1 MEGARGFM
9 RNPNDVLSNL
19 ASKANNTEYKYKR
32 LYRNLYNI
40 EFYLLAYH
48 KINAKEGNLT
58 KGADGKT
65 IDGMSIERIQNI
77 IEELKE
83 QSYRPHPVKRVYIPK
98 VKQGKRPLGIPSF
111 DDKLVQ
117 EVLRLILESIYEPQF
132 LETSHGFRPKRSCHT
147 AIIKIQRRFT
157 GVKWFVE
164 GDIKG
169 FFDNINHHTLIGILR
184 RRIDDEKFINLIWKF
199 LKAGYLEDW
208 RYHKTYSGV
217 PQGGIISPL
226 LANIYLNEL
235 DKYAEK
241 YKKIFDSQTT
251 KRRKPIEYKRIQYK
265 VSDERKWLNENWSSL
280 SKEQRKQ
287 KLKSIREKQKILSS
301 MNCTD
306 PMDGNFRR
314 FNYVRYADDW
324 IVGIIG
330 SKQNAEDVKKDFANY
345 LKSELKLDLSLEKTL
360 VTNSKKKVR
369 FLGYDLTVQRSS
381 AIKKDKNG
389 IPKRTYNGGVKIYV
403 PHEKWVSSLLEK
415 GALKIRPDGRWKI
428 LHRNTLI
435 RLDDLEILS
444 TYNAEIRGL
453 YNYYRIANNACVLN
467 KFKYVM
473 EYSMYKTFA
482 SKYRKSKRKIIDKY
496 SINGNFGVKY
506 IVKGEE
512 KIRFLY
518 NEGFKR
524 KRPVT
529 EMKTDYLPT
538 IMQYKGRT
546 SLISRLEAQTCEIC
560 KTEEK
565 PFEVHHVRKLKDL
578 KGKKRWEQR
587 MIARRRKTLVVC
599 LKCHRDI
606 HNGKL
611 D

>member
-1 MEGARGFM
+1 M
-9 RNPNDVLSNL
+9 RNPNDVLSSL
-19 ASKANNTEYKYKR
+19 VSKADHTEYKYKR

-40 EFYLLAYH
+40 DFYLLAYH

-77 IEELKE
+77 IDKLRE
-83 QSYRPHPVKRVYIPK
+83 QSYRPHPAKRVYIPK
-98 VKQGKRPLGIPSF
+98 EKQGKRPLGIPSF

-132 LETSHGFRPKRSCHT
+132 LETSHGFRPQRSCHT
-147 AIIKIQRRFT
+147 ALIKIQRRFT
-157 GVKWFVE
+157 SVKWFVE

-169 FFDNINHHTLIGILR
+169 FFDNIDHHTLIGILR
-184 RRIDDEKFINLIWKF
+184 RRIDDEKFLNLIWKF
-199 LKAGYLEDW
+199 LKAGYLENW
-208 RYHKTYSGV
+208 VYHKTYSGV

-235 DKYAEK
+235 DKYAEE
-241 YKKIFDSQTT
+241 YKKKFDSQTS
-251 KRRKPIEYKRIQYK
+251 KRKSLIEYKRVQYK
-265 VSDERKWLNENWSSL
+265 VSDERKWLNENWNSL
-280 SKEQRKQ
+280 SKEQQKQ
-287 KLKSIREKQKILSS
+287 KLKSIREKQKTLSS

-306 PMDGNFRR
+306 PMDENFKRL
-314 FNYVRYADDW
+314 NYIRYADDW
-324 IVGIIG
+324 IIGIIG
-330 SKQNAEDVKKDFANY
+330 SKQDAEDVKKDFANY

-360 VTNSKKKVR
+360 VTNSRKMAR
-369 FLGYDLTVQRSS
+369 FLGYDVTVERSS

-389 IPKRTYNGGVKIYV
+389 IPKRSYNGGVKIYV
-403 PHEKWVSSLLEK
+403 PHEKWVNSLLEK
-415 GALKIRPDGRWKI
+415 GALNIRPDGQWKI
-428 LHRNTLI
+428 LHRNNLI

-453 YNYYRIANNACVLN
+453 YNYYRIANNASVLN

-473 EYSMYKTFA
+473 EYSLYKTFA
-482 SKYRKSKRKIIDKY
+482 SKYRKSKGKIINKY
-496 SINGNFGVKY
+496 SINGIFGVKY
-506 IVKGEE
+506 KVKGEE
-512 KIRFLY
+512 KIRYLY

-524 KRPVT
+524 QKPLT
-529 EMKTDYLPT
+529 EMETDYLPT
-538 IMQYKGRT
+538 IMQYKGRN

-565 PFEVHHVRKLKDL
+565 PFEVHHVRKIKDL
-578 KGKKRWEQR
+578 KGKKRWEQK

>member
-1 MEGARGFM
+1 M
-9 RNPNDVLSNL
+9 RNPNDVLSSL
-19 ASKANNTEYKYKR
+19 VSKADHTEYKYKR

-40 EFYLLAYH
+40 DFYLLAYH

-77 IEELKE
+77 IDKLRE
-83 QSYRPHPVKRVYIPK
+83 QSYRPHPAKRVYIPK
-98 VKQGKRPLGIPSF
+98 EKQGKRPLGIPSF

-132 LETSHGFRPKRSCHT
+132 LETSHGFRPQRSCHT
-147 AIIKIQRRFT
+147 ALIKIQRRFT

-169 FFDNINHHTLIGILR
+169 FFDNIDHHTLIGILR
-184 RRIDDEKFINLIWKF
+184 RRIDDEKFLNLIWKF
-199 LKAGYLEDW
+199 LKAGYLENW
-208 RYHKTYSGV
+208 VYHKTYSGV

-235 DKYAEK
+235 DKYAEE
-241 YKKIFDSQTT
+241 YKKKFDSQTS
-251 KRRKPIEYKRIQYK
+251 KRKSLIEYKRVQYK
-265 VSDERKWLNENWSSL
+265 VSDERKWLNENWNSL
-280 SKEQRKQ
+280 SKEQQKQ
-287 KLKSIREKQKILSS
+287 KLKSIREKQKTLSS

-306 PMDGNFRR
+306 PMDENFKRL
-314 FNYVRYADDW
+314 NYIRYADDW
-324 IVGIIG
+324 IIGIIG
-330 SKQNAEDVKKDFANY
+330 SKQDAEDVKKDFANY

-360 VTNSKKKVR
+360 VTNSRKMAR
-369 FLGYDLTVQRSS
+369 FLGYDVTVERSS

-389 IPKRTYNGGVKIYV
+389 IPKRSYNGGVKIYV
-403 PHEKWVSSLLEK
+403 PHEKWVNSLLEK
-415 GALKIRPDGRWKI
+415 GALNIRPDGQWKI
-428 LHRNTLI
+428 LHRNNLI

-453 YNYYRIANNACVLN
+453 YNYYRIANNASVLN

-473 EYSMYKTFA
+473 EYSLYKTFA
-482 SKYRKSKRKIIDKY
+482 SKYRKSKGKIINKY
-496 SINGNFGVKY
+496 SINGIFGVKY
-506 IVKGEE
+506 KVKGEE
-512 KIRFLY
+512 KIRYLY

-524 KRPVT
+524 QKPLT
-529 EMKTDYLPT
+529 EMETDYLPT
-538 IMQYKGRT
+538 IMQYKGRN

-565 PFEVHHVRKLKDL
+565 PFEVHHVRKIKDL
-578 KGKKRWEQR
+578 KGKKRWEQK

>member
-1 MEGARGFM
+1 M
-9 RNPNDVLSNL
+9 RNPNDVLSSL
-19 ASKANNTEYKYKR
+19 VSKAEHTEYKYKR

-40 EFYLLAYH
+40 DFYLLAYH

-77 IEELKE
+77 IDKLRE
-83 QSYRPHPVKRVYIPK
+83 QSYRPHPAKRVYIPK
-98 VKQGKRPLGIPSF
+98 EKQGKRPLGIPSF

-132 LETSHGFRPKRSCHT
+132 LETSHGFRPQRSCHT
-147 AIIKIQRRFT
+147 ALIKIQRRFT

-169 FFDNINHHTLIGILR
+169 FFDNIDHHTLIGILR
-184 RRIDDEKFINLIWKF
+184 RRIDDEKFLNLIWKF
-199 LKAGYLEDW
+199 LKAGYLENW
-208 RYHKTYSGV
+208 VYHKTYSGV

-235 DKYAEK
+235 DKYAEE
-241 YKKIFDSQTT
+241 YKKKFDSQTS
-251 KRRKPIEYKRIQYK
+251 KRKSLIEYKRVQYK
-265 VSDERKWLNENWSSL
+265 VSDERKWLNENWNSL
-280 SKEQRKQ
+280 SKEQQKQ
-287 KLKSIREKQKILSS
+287 KLKSIREKQKTLSS

-306 PMDGNFRR
+306 PMDENFKRL
-314 FNYVRYADDW
+314 NYIRYADDW
-324 IVGIIG
+324 IIGIIG
-330 SKQNAEDVKKDFANY
+330 SKQDAEDVKKDFANY

-360 VTNSKKKVR
+360 VTNSRKMAR
-369 FLGYDLTVQRSS
+369 FLGYDVTVERSS

-389 IPKRTYNGGVKIYV
+389 IPKRSYNGGVKIYV
-403 PHEKWVSSLLEK
+403 PHEKWVNSLLEK
-415 GALKIRPDGRWKI
+415 GALNIRPDGQWKI
-428 LHRNTLI
+428 LHRNNLI

-453 YNYYRIANNACVLN
+453 YNYYRIANNASVLN

-473 EYSMYKTFA
+473 EYSLYKTFA
-482 SKYRKSKRKIIDKY
+482 SKYRKSKGKIINKY
-496 SINGNFGVKY
+496 SINGIFGVKY
-506 IVKGEE
+506 KVKGEE
-512 KIRFLY
+512 KIRYLY

-524 KRPVT
+524 QKPLT
-529 EMKTDYLPT
+529 EMETDYLPT
-538 IMQYKGRT
+538 IMQYKGRN

-565 PFEVHHVRKLKDL
+565 PFEVHHVRKIKDL
-578 KGKKRWEQR
+578 KGKKRWEQK

>member
-1 MEGARGFM
+1 M
-9 RNPNDVLSNL
+9 RNPNDVLSSL
-19 ASKANNTEYKYKR
+19 VSKANHTEYKYKR
-32 LYRNLYNI
+32 LYRNLYNKD
-40 EFYLLAYH
+40 FYLLAYH

-77 IEELKE
+77 IDKLRE
-83 QSYRPHPVKRVYIPK
+83 QSYQPHPVKRVYIPK
-98 VKQGKRPLGIPSF
+98 AKQGKRPLGIPSF

-132 LETSHGFRPKRSCHT
+132 LETSHGFRPQRSCHT
-147 AIIKIQRRFT
+147 ALMKIQRRFT

-169 FFDNINHHTLIGILR
+169 FFDNIDHHTLIGILR
-184 RRIDDEKFINLIWKF
+184 RKIDDEKFINLIWKF
-199 LKAGYLEDW
+199 LKAGYLENW
-208 RYHKTYSGV
+208 VYHKTYSGV

-241 YKKIFDSQTT
+241 YKKNFDSQAT
-251 KRRKPIEYKRIQYK
+251 KRKSLIEYKRVQYK
-265 VSDERKWLNENWSSL
+265 VSDERKWLNENWNSL
-280 SKEQRKQ
+280 SKEQQKQ
-287 KLKSIREKQKILSS
+287 KLKSIREKQKTLSS

-314 FNYVRYADDW
+314 LNYIRYADDW
-324 IVGIIG
+324 IIGIIG
-330 SKQNAEDVKKDFANY
+330 SKQDAEDVKKDFANY

-360 VTNSKKKVR
+360 ITNSRKMVR

-389 IPKRTYNGGVKIYV
+389 IPKRFYNGGVKIYV
-403 PHEKWVSSLLEK
+403 PHEKWVNSLLEK
-415 GALKIRPDGRWKI
+415 GALNIRPDGQWKI
-428 LHRNTLI
+428 MHRNSLI

-473 EYSMYKTFA
+473 EYSLYKTFA
-482 SKYRKSKRKIIDKY
+482 SKYRKSKSKIIDKY
-496 SINGNFGVKY
+496 SINGTFGVKY
-506 IVKGEE
+506 NVKGEE
-512 KIRFLY
+512 KIRYLY

-524 KRPVT
+524 QRPLT
-529 EMKTDYLPT
+529 EMETDYLPT
-538 IMQYKGRT
+538 TMQYKGRN

-565 PFEVHHVRKLKDL
+565 PFEVHHVRKIKDL
-578 KGKKRWEQR
+578 KGKNRWEQK

>member
-9 RNPNDVLSNL
+9 RNPNDVLSSL
-19 ASKANNTEYKYKR
+19 VSKADHTEYKYKR

-40 EFYLLAYH
+40 DFYLLAYH

-77 IEELKE
+77 IDKLRE
-83 QSYRPHPVKRVYIPK
+83 QSYRPHPAKRVYIPK
-98 VKQGKRPLGIPSF
+98 EKQGKRPLGIPSF

-132 LETSHGFRPKRSCHT
+132 LETSHGFRPQRSCHT
-147 AIIKIQRRFT
+147 ALIKIQRRFT
-157 GVKWFVE
+157 SVKWLVE

-169 FFDNINHHTLIGILR
+169 FFDNIDHHTLIGILR
-184 RRIDDEKFINLIWKF
+184 RRIDDEKFLNLIWKF
-199 LKAGYLEDW
+199 LKAGYLENW
-208 RYHKTYSGV
+208 VYHKTYSGV

-235 DKYAEK
+235 DKYAEE
-241 YKKIFDSQTT
+241 YKKKFDSQTS
-251 KRRKPIEYKRIQYK
+251 KRKSLIEYKRVQYK
-265 VSDERKWLNENWSSL
+265 VSDERKWLNENWNSL
-280 SKEQRKQ
+280 SKEQQKQ
-287 KLKSIREKQKILSS
+287 KLKSIREKQKTLSS

-306 PMDGNFRR
+306 PMDENFKRL
-314 FNYVRYADDW
+314 NYIRYADDW
-324 IVGIIG
+324 IIGIIG
-330 SKQNAEDVKKDFANY
+330 SKQDAEDVKKDFANY

-360 VTNSKKKVR
+360 VTNSRKMAR
-369 FLGYDLTVQRSS
+369 FLGYDVTVERSS

-389 IPKRTYNGGVKIYV
+389 IPKRSYNGGVKIYV
-403 PHEKWVSSLLEK
+403 PHEKWVNSLLEK
-415 GALKIRPDGRWKI
+415 GALNIRPDGQWKI
-428 LHRNTLI
+428 LHRNNLI

-453 YNYYRIANNACVLN
+453 YNYYRIANNASVLN

-473 EYSMYKTFA
+473 EYSLYKTFA
-482 SKYRKSKRKIIDKY
+482 SKYRKSKGKIINKY
-496 SINGNFGVKY
+496 SINGIFGVKY
-506 IVKGEE
+506 KVKGEE
-512 KIRFLY
+512 KIRYLY

-524 KRPVT
+524 QKPLT
-529 EMKTDYLPT
+529 EMETDYLPT
-538 IMQYKGRT
+538 IMQYKGRN
-546 SLISRLEAQTCEIC
+546 SLISRLEAQICEIC

-565 PFEVHHVRKLKDL
+565 PFEVHHVRKIKDL
-578 KGKKRWEQR
+578 KGKKRWEQK

>member
-9 RNPNDVLSNL
+9 RNPNDVLSSL
-19 ASKANNTEYKYKR
+19 VSKAEHTEYKYKR

-40 EFYLLAYH
+40 DFYLLAYH
-48 KINAKEGNLT
+48 KINVKEGNLT

-77 IEELKE
+77 IDKLRE
-83 QSYRPHPVKRVYIPK
+83 QSYRPHPAKRVYIPK
-98 VKQGKRPLGIPSF
+98 EKQGKRPLGIPSF

-132 LETSHGFRPKRSCHT
+132 LETSHGFRPQRSCHT
-147 AIIKIQRRFT
+147 ALIKIQRRFT

-169 FFDNINHHTLIGILR
+169 FFDNIDHHTLIGILR
-184 RRIDDEKFINLIWKF
+184 RRIDDEKFLNLIWKF
-199 LKAGYLEDW
+199 LKAGYLENW
-208 RYHKTYSGV
+208 VYHKTYSGV

-235 DKYAEK
+235 DKYAEE
-241 YKKIFDSQTT
+241 YKKKFDSQTS
-251 KRRKPIEYKRIQYK
+251 KRKSLIEYKRVQYK
-265 VSDERKWLNENWSSL
+265 VSDERKWLNENWNSL
-280 SKEQRKQ
+280 SKEQQKQ
-287 KLKSIREKQKILSS
+287 KLKSIREKQKTLSS

-306 PMDGNFRR
+306 PMDENFKRL
-314 FNYVRYADDW
+314 NYIRYADDW
-324 IVGIIG
+324 IIGIIG
-330 SKQNAEDVKKDFANY
+330 SKQDAEDVKKDFANY

-360 VTNSKKKVR
+360 VTNSRKMAR
-369 FLGYDLTVQRSS
+369 FLGYDVTVERSS

-389 IPKRTYNGGVKIYV
+389 IPKRSYNGGVKIYV
-403 PHEKWVSSLLEK
+403 PHEKWVNSLLEK
-415 GALKIRPDGRWKI
+415 GALNIRPDGQWKI
-428 LHRNTLI
+428 LHRNNLI

-453 YNYYRIANNACVLN
+453 YNYYRIANNASVLN

-473 EYSMYKTFA
+473 EYSLYKTFA
-482 SKYRKSKRKIIDKY
+482 SKYRKSKGKIINKY
-496 SINGNFGVKY
+496 SINGIFGVKY
-506 IVKGEE
+506 KVKGEE
-512 KIRFLY
+512 KIRYLY

-524 KRPVT
+524 QKPLT
-529 EMKTDYLPT
+529 EMETDYLPT
-538 IMQYKGRT
+538 IMQYKGRN

-565 PFEVHHVRKLKDL
+565 PFEVHHVRKIKDL
-578 KGKKRWEQR
+578 KGKKRWEQK

>member
-1 MEGARGFM
+1 M
-9 RNPNDVLSNL
+9 RNPNDVLSSL
-19 ASKANNTEYKYKR
+19 VSKAEHTEYKYKR

-40 EFYLLAYH
+40 DFYLLAYH

-77 IEELKE
+77 IDKLRE
-83 QSYRPHPVKRVYIPK
+83 QSYQPHPAKRVYIPK
-98 VKQGKRPLGIPSF
+98 EKQGKRPLGIPSF

-132 LETSHGFRPKRSCHT
+132 LETSHGFRPQRSCHT
-147 AIIKIQRRFT
+147 ALIKIQRRFT

-169 FFDNINHHTLIGILR
+169 FFDNIDHHTLIGILR
-184 RRIDDEKFINLIWKF
+184 RRIDDEKFLNLIWKF
-199 LKAGYLEDW
+199 LKAGYLENW
-208 RYHKTYSGV
+208 VYHKTYSGV

-235 DKYAEK
+235 DKYAEE
-241 YKKIFDSQTT
+241 YKKKFDSQTS
-251 KRRKPIEYKRIQYK
+251 KRKSLIEYKRVQYK
-265 VSDERKWLNENWSSL
+265 VSDERKWLNENWNSL
-280 SKEQRKQ
+280 SKEQQKQ
-287 KLKSIREKQKILSS
+287 KLKSIREKQKTLSS

-306 PMDGNFRR
+306 PMDENFKRL
-314 FNYVRYADDW
+314 NYIRYADDW
-324 IVGIIG
+324 IIGIIG
-330 SKQNAEDVKKDFANY
+330 SKQDAEDVKKDFANY

-360 VTNSKKKVR
+360 VTNSRKMTR
-369 FLGYDLTVQRSS
+369 FLGYDVTVERSS

-389 IPKRTYNGGVKIYV
+389 IPKRSYNGGVKIYV
-403 PHEKWVSSLLEK
+403 PHEKWVNSLLEK
-415 GALKIRPDGRWKI
+415 GALNIRPDGQWKI
-428 LHRNTLI
+428 LHRNNLI

-453 YNYYRIANNACVLN
+453 YNYYRIANNASVLN

-473 EYSMYKTFA
+473 EYSLYKTFA
-482 SKYRKSKRKIIDKY
+482 SKYRKSKGKIINKY
-496 SINGNFGVKY
+496 SINGIFGVKY
-506 IVKGEE
+506 KVKGEE
-512 KIRFLY
+512 KIRYLY

-524 KRPVT
+524 QKPLT
-529 EMKTDYLPT
+529 EMETDYLPT
-538 IMQYKGRT
+538 IMQYKGRN

-565 PFEVHHVRKLKDL
+565 PFEVHHVRKIKDL
-578 KGKKRWEQR
+578 KGKKRWEQK

>member
-1 MEGARGFM
+1 M
-9 RNPNDVLSNL
+9 
-19 ASKANNTEYKYKR
+19 
-32 LYRNLYNI
+32 
-40 EFYLLAYH
+40 
-48 KINAKEGNLT
+48 
-58 KGADGKT
+58 
-65 IDGMSIERIQNI
+65 
-77 IEELKE
+77 
-83 QSYRPHPVKRVYIPK
+83 
-98 VKQGKRPLGIPSF
+98 
-111 DDKLVQ
+111 
-117 EVLRLILESIYEPQF
+117 
-132 LETSHGFRPKRSCHT
+132 
-147 AIIKIQRRFT
+147 
-157 GVKWFVE
+157 
-164 GDIKG
+164 
-169 FFDNINHHTLIGILR
+169 
-184 RRIDDEKFINLIWKF
+184 
-199 LKAGYLEDW
+199 
-208 RYHKTYSGV
+208 
-217 PQGGIISPL
+217 
-226 LANIYLNEL
+226 
-235 DKYAEK
+235 
-241 YKKIFDSQTT
+241 
-251 KRRKPIEYKRIQYK
+251 
-265 VSDERKWLNENWSSL
+265 
-280 SKEQRKQ
+280 
-287 KLKSIREKQKILSS
+287 
-301 MNCTD
+301 
-306 PMDGNFRR
+306 
-314 FNYVRYADDW
+314 
-324 IVGIIG
+324 
-330 SKQNAEDVKKDFANY
+330 
-345 LKSELKLDLSLEKTL
+345 
-360 VTNSKKKVR
+360 
-369 FLGYDLTVQRSS
+369 
-381 AIKKDKNG
+381 
-389 IPKRTYNGGVKIYV
+389 
-403 PHEKWVSSLLEK
+403 SSLLEK

-453 YNYYRIANNACVLN
+453 YNYYCIANNACVLN

>member
-9 RNPNDVLSNL
+9 RNPNDVLSSL
-19 ASKANNTEYKYKR
+19 VSKANDTEYKYKR

-40 EFYLLAYH
+40 DFYLLAYH

-77 IEELKE
+77 IDKLRE

-98 VKQGKRPLGIPSF
+98 TKQGKRPLGIPSF

-132 LETSHGFRPKRSCHT
+132 LETSHGFRPQRSCHT
-147 AIIKIQRRFT
+147 ALIKIQRRFT

-169 FFDNINHHTLIGILR
+169 FFDNIDHHTLIGILR

-199 LKAGYLEDW
+199 LKAGYVENW
-208 RYHKTYSGV
+208 VYHKTYSGV

-241 YKKIFDSQTT
+241 YKKKFDSQTI
-251 KRRKPIEYKRIQYK
+251 KRKSLIEYKRVQYK
-265 VSDERKWLNENWSSL
+265 VSDERKWLNENWNSL
-280 SKEQRKQ
+280 SKEQQKQ
-287 KLKSIREKQKILSS
+287 KLKSIREKQKTLSS

-306 PMDGNFRR
+306 PMDENFRR
-314 FNYVRYADDW
+314 LNYIRYADDW
-324 IVGIIG
+324 IIGIIG
-330 SKQNAEDVKKDFANY
+330 SKQDAEDVKKDFANY

-360 VTNSKKKVR
+360 VTNSRKMAR

-389 IPKRTYNGGVKIYV
+389 IPKRSYNGGVKIYV
-403 PHEKWVSSLLEK
+403 PHEKWVNSLLEK
-415 GALKIRPDGRWKI
+415 GALNIRPDGQWKI
-428 LHRNTLI
+428 LHRNNLI

-453 YNYYRIANNACVLN
+453 YNYYRIANNASVIN

-473 EYSMYKTFA
+473 EYSLYKTFA
-482 SKYRKSKRKIIDKY
+482 SKYRKPKGKIINKY
-496 SINGNFGVKY
+496 SINGTFGVKY
-506 IVKGEE
+506 KVKGEE
-512 KIRFLY
+512 KIRYLY

-524 KRPVT
+524 QKPLT
-529 EMKTDYLPT
+529 EMETDYLPT
-538 IMQYKGRT
+538 TMQYKGRN

-565 PFEVHHVRKLKDL
+565 PFEVHHVRKIKDL
-578 KGKKRWEQR
+578 KGKKCWEQK

>member
-1 MEGARGFM
+1 M
-9 RNPNDVLSNL
+9 RNPNDVLSSL
-19 ASKANNTEYKYKR
+19 VSKADHTEYKYKR

-40 EFYLLAYH
+40 DFYLLAYH

-77 IEELKE
+77 IDKLRE
-83 QSYRPHPVKRVYIPK
+83 QSYRPHPAKRVYIPK
-98 VKQGKRPLGIPSF
+98 EKQGKRPLGIPSF

-132 LETSHGFRPKRSCHT
+132 LETSHGFRPQRSCHT
-147 AIIKIQRRFT
+147 ALIKIQRRFT
-157 GVKWFVE
+157 SVKWLVE

-169 FFDNINHHTLIGILR
+169 FFDNIDHHTLIGILR
-184 RRIDDEKFINLIWKF
+184 RRIDDEKFLNLIWKF
-199 LKAGYLEDW
+199 LKAGYLENW
-208 RYHKTYSGV
+208 VYHKTYSGV

-235 DKYAEK
+235 DKYAEE
-241 YKKIFDSQTT
+241 YKKKFDSQTS
-251 KRRKPIEYKRIQYK
+251 KRKSLIEYKRVQYK
-265 VSDERKWLNENWSSL
+265 VSDERKWLNENWNSL
-280 SKEQRKQ
+280 SKEQQKQ
-287 KLKSIREKQKILSS
+287 KLKSIREKQKTLSS

-306 PMDGNFRR
+306 PMDENFKRL
-314 FNYVRYADDW
+314 NYIRYADDW
-324 IVGIIG
+324 IIGIIG
-330 SKQNAEDVKKDFANY
+330 SKQDAEDVKKDFANY

-360 VTNSKKKVR
+360 VTNSRKMAR
-369 FLGYDLTVQRSS
+369 FLGYDVTVERSS

-389 IPKRTYNGGVKIYV
+389 IPKRSYNGGVKIYV
-403 PHEKWVSSLLEK
+403 PHEKWVNSLLEK
-415 GALKIRPDGRWKI
+415 GALNIRPDGQWKI
-428 LHRNTLI
+428 LHRNNLI

-453 YNYYRIANNACVLN
+453 YNYYRIANNASVLN

-473 EYSMYKTFA
+473 EYSLYKTFA
-482 SKYRKSKRKIIDKY
+482 SKYRKSKGKIINKY
-496 SINGNFGVKY
+496 SINGIFGVKY
-506 IVKGEE
+506 KVKGEE
-512 KIRFLY
+512 KIRYLY

-524 KRPVT
+524 QKPLT
-529 EMKTDYLPT
+529 EMETDYLPT
-538 IMQYKGRT
+538 IMQYKGRN
-546 SLISRLEAQTCEIC
+546 SLISRLEAQICEIC

-565 PFEVHHVRKLKDL
+565 PFEVHHVRKIKDL
-578 KGKKRWEQR
+578 KGKKRWEQK

>member
-9 RNPNDVLSNL
+9 RNPNDVLSSL
-19 ASKANNTEYKYKR
+19 VSKADHTEYKYKR

-40 EFYLLAYH
+40 DFYLLAYH

-77 IEELKE
+77 IDKLRE
-83 QSYRPHPVKRVYIPK
+83 QSYRPHPAKRVYIPK
-98 VKQGKRPLGIPSF
+98 EKQGKRPLGIPSF

-132 LETSHGFRPKRSCHT
+132 LETSHGFRPQRSCHT
-147 AIIKIQRRFT
+147 ALIKIQRRFT
-157 GVKWFVE
+157 SVKWFVE

-169 FFDNINHHTLIGILR
+169 FFDNIDHHTLIGILR
-184 RRIDDEKFINLIWKF
+184 RRIDDEKFLNLIWKF
-199 LKAGYLEDW
+199 LKAGYLENW
-208 RYHKTYSGV
+208 VYHKTYSGV

-235 DKYAEK
+235 DKYAEE
-241 YKKIFDSQTT
+241 YKKKFDSQTS
-251 KRRKPIEYKRIQYK
+251 KRKSLIEYKRVQYK
-265 VSDERKWLNENWSSL
+265 VSDERKWLNENWNSL
-280 SKEQRKQ
+280 SKEQQKQ
-287 KLKSIREKQKILSS
+287 KLKSIREKQKTLSS

-306 PMDGNFRR
+306 PMDENFKRL
-314 FNYVRYADDW
+314 NYIRYADDW
-324 IVGIIG
+324 IIGIIG
-330 SKQNAEDVKKDFANY
+330 SKQDAEDVKKDFANY

-360 VTNSKKKVR
+360 VTNSRKMAR
-369 FLGYDLTVQRSS
+369 FLGYDVTVERSS

-389 IPKRTYNGGVKIYV
+389 IPKRSYNGGVKIYV
-403 PHEKWVSSLLEK
+403 PHEKWVNSLLEK
-415 GALKIRPDGRWKI
+415 GALNIRPDGQWKI
-428 LHRNTLI
+428 LHRNNLI

-453 YNYYRIANNACVLN
+453 YNYYRIANNASVLN

-473 EYSMYKTFA
+473 EYSLYKTFA
-482 SKYRKSKRKIIDKY
+482 SKYRKSKGKIINKY
-496 SINGNFGVKY
+496 SINGIFGVKY
-506 IVKGEE
+506 KVKGEE
-512 KIRFLY
+512 KIRYLY

-524 KRPVT
+524 QKPLT
-529 EMKTDYLPT
+529 EMETDYLPT
-538 IMQYKGRT
+538 IMQYKGRN

-565 PFEVHHVRKLKDL
+565 PFEVHHVRKIKDL
-578 KGKKRWEQR
+578 KGKKRWEQK

>member
-9 RNPNDVLSNL
+9 RNPNDVLNSL
-19 ASKANNTEYKYKR
+19 ASKANNTEYRYKR

-40 EFYLLAYH
+40 EFYFLAYH
-48 KINAKEGNLT
+48 KIYAKEGNLT
-58 KGADGKT
+58 KGVDGKT
-65 IDGMSIERIQNI
+65 IDAMSIERIQSI
-77 IEELKE
+77 IEKLRD
-83 QSYRPHPVKRVYIPK
+83 QTYQPHPAKRVYIPK
-98 VKQGKRPLGIPSF
+98 ANKGKRPLGIPSF

-117 EVLRLILESIYEPQF
+117 EILRSILESIYEPQF

-157 GVKWFVE
+157 GTKWFIE

-169 FFDNINHHTLIGILR
+169 FFDNIDHHTIIGILR
-184 RRIDDEKFINLIWKF
+184 KIIDDEKFINLIWKF
-199 LKAGYLEDW
+199 LKAGYLENW
-208 RYHKTYSGV
+208 IYHKTYSGT

-241 YKKIFDSQTT
+241 YKESFDSQTT
-251 KRRKPIEYKRIQYK
+251 KRKRLIEYKRLQYK

-280 SKEQRKQ
+280 TKEKQRE
-287 KLKSIREKQKILSS
+287 KLKSIRNKQKIVSS

-306 PMDGNFRR
+306 PMDENFRR
-314 FNYVRYADDW
+314 FNYVRYADDFL
-324 IVGIIG
+324 IGVIG
-330 SKQNAEDVKKDFANY
+330 SKKNAEDIKKDFANY
-345 LKSELKLDLSLEKTL
+345 LKSELKLELSLEKTL

-389 IPKRTYNGGVKIYV
+389 IPRRSYNGGVKIYV
-403 PHEKWVSSLLEK
+403 PHKKWVNSLVEK

-428 LHRNTLI
+428 LQRNTLL

-453 YNYYRIANNACVLN
+453 YNYYCIANNVSVLN

-482 SKYRKSKRKIIDKY
+482 SKYRKSKGKIINKY
-496 SINGNFGVKY
+496 SINGNFGIKY
-506 IVKGEE
+506 KVKGEE
-512 KIRFLY
+512 KTRYLY

-524 KRPVT
+524 KRPALKI
-529 EMKTDYLPT
+529 ETDYLPT

-546 SLISRLEAQTCEIC
+546 SLVSRLAAQTCEIC
-560 KTEEK
+560 GTEKK
-565 PFEVHHVRKLKDL
+565 PFEVHHVRKLKEL
-578 KGKKRWEQR
+578 KGKKRWER
-587 MIARRRKTLVVC
+587 EMIARRRKTLVVC